1 MRYSYF
7 FVYNKGNF
15 LRSANLRKKEERQS
29 LMQIITNQFQKE
41 LKKHG
46 SDHFPFLV
54 SYQRLSEY
62 DSNSFM
68 WHYHP
73 EIEITYIKKG
83 SMHYRVNNQSFHLK
97 EGDIIF
103 CNSNALHSGEME
115 HQEDCS
121 YIPVTFDPKLIY
133 GFFQSTIC
141 TKYVEPVIQNLAVY
155 AMHIDYTESWHET
168 FRKKMLEV
176 IALDKE
182 KPDFYELDISIR
194 MQIMWRLLVEHLPH
208 QPLPAASD
216 LTEYERIRKILSYI
230 EQNYM
235 NPITLAEVA
244 EHIHLCESECT
255 RLFKRHMNTTLFS
268 FLQEYRIERSL
279 EYLST
284 HESISNIAGKTG
296 FSDSNY
302 YSKVFSKIKGCS
314 PREYRKNL
322 ISQEDHA

>member
-1 MRYSYF
+1 
-7 FVYNKGNF
+7 
-15 LRSANLRKKEERQS
+15 
-29 LMQIITNQFQKE
+29 MQIITNQFQKE

-62 DSNSFM
+62 DSNSFL
-68 WHYHP
+68 WHCHP

-83 SMHYRVNNQSFHLK
+83 SMHYRVNNRSFHLK

-115 HQEDCS
+115 DQEDCS
-121 YIPVTFDPKLIY
+121 YIPITFDSKLIY

-141 TKYVEPVIQNLAVY
+141 TKYVDPVIQNLAVC
-155 AMHIDYTESWHET
+155 AMHIDYSENWHT
-168 FRKKMLEV
+168 IFRDHMLKV
-176 IALDKE
+176 ISLDKE
-182 KPDFYELDISIR
+182 KPDFYELDISIH
-194 MQIMWRLLVEHLPH
+194 MQTMWKLLAEHF
-208 QPLPAASD
+208 PLQAVSPASD

-235 NPITLAEVA
+235 NRITLTDISEN
-244 EHIHLCESECT
+244 IHL
-255 RLFKRHMNTTLFS
+255 NTTLFA
-268 FLQEYRIERSL
+268 FLKEYRIERSL
-279 EYLST
+279 EYLNT
-284 HESISNIAGKTG
+284 KESISNIAEKTG

-302 YSKVFSKIKGCS
+302 YTKVFSKIKGCS

-322 ISQEDHA
+322 LKQ

>member
-1 MRYSYF
+1 
-7 FVYNKGNF
+7 
-15 LRSANLRKKEERQS
+15 
-29 LMQIITNQFQKE
+29 MQIITNQFQKE

-121 YIPVTFDPKLIY
+121 YIPITFDPKLIY

-141 TKYVEPVIQNLAVY
+141 TKYVEPVIQNLAVC

-194 MQIMWRLLVEHLPH
+194 MQIMWRLLPH

>member
-1 MRYSYF
+1 
-7 FVYNKGNF
+7 
-15 LRSANLRKKEERQS
+15 
-29 LMQIITNQFQKE
+29 MQIITNQFQKE

-54 SYQRLSEY
+54 SYQCLSEY

-68 WHYHP
+68 WHCHP
-73 EIEITYIKKG
+73 EIEITYVKEG
-83 SMHYRVNNQSFHLK
+83 SMHYRINNRSFHLK

-115 HQEDCS
+115 NQEDCS
-121 YIPVTFDPKLIY
+121 YIPITFDPKLIY

-141 TKYVEPVIQNLAVY
+141 TRYVDPVIQNLAVC
-155 AMHIDYTESWHET
+155 ALHIDYSEKWHET
-168 FRKKMLEV
+168 VRDRMLEV
-176 IALDKE
+176 ISLDKK

-194 MQIMWRLLVEHLPH
+194 MQLLWRLLVEHLPH
-208 QPLPAASD
+208 QPVSTTSD
-216 LTEYERIRKILSYI
+216 FTEYERIRRILSYI

-235 NPITLAEVA
+235 NQITLDDIS

-279 EYLST
+279 EYLNT
-284 HESISNIAGKTG
+284 KESISSIAEKTG
-296 FSDSNY
+296 FFDSNY

-314 PREYRKNL
+314 QREYRKNL
-322 ISQEDHA
+322 KETTSHEL

>member
-1 MRYSYF
+1 
-7 FVYNKGNF
+7 
-15 LRSANLRKKEERQS
+15 
-29 LMQIITNQFQKE
+29 MQIITNQFQKE

-54 SYQRLSEY
+54 SYQCLSEY

-68 WHYHP
+68 WHCHP
-73 EIEITYIKKG
+73 EIEITYVKEG
-83 SMHYRVNNQSFHLK
+83 SMHYRINNRSFHLK

-115 HQEDCS
+115 NQEDCS
-121 YIPVTFDPKLIY
+121 YIPITFDPKLIY

-141 TKYVEPVIQNLAVY
+141 TRYVDPVIQNLAVC
-155 AMHIDYTESWHET
+155 AVHIDYSEKWHET
-168 FRKKMLEV
+168 FRDRMLEV
-176 IALDKE
+176 ISLDKK

-194 MQIMWRLLVEHLPH
+194 MQLLWRLLVELLPH
-208 QPLPAASD
+208 QPVSTTSD
-216 LTEYERIRKILSYI
+216 FTEYERIRRILSYI

-235 NPITLAEVA
+235 NQITLDDIS

-279 EYLST
+279 EYLNT
-284 HESISNIAGKTG
+284 KESISSIAEKTG

-322 ISQEDHA
+322 KETTSHEL

>member
-121 YIPVTFDPKLIY
+121 YIPITFDPKLIY

-141 TKYVEPVIQNLAVY
+141 TKYVEPVIQNLAVC

-168 FRKKMLEV
+168 FRKKMSEV

>member
-1 MRYSYF
+1 
-7 FVYNKGNF
+7 
-15 LRSANLRKKEERQS
+15 
-29 LMQIITNQFQKE
+29 MQIITNQFQKE

-121 YIPVTFDPKLIY
+121 YIPITFDPKLIY

-141 TKYVEPVIQNLAVY
+141 TKYVEPVIQNLAVC

-194 MQIMWRLLVEHLPH
+194 MQIMWRLLVEHLTH

>member
-1 MRYSYF
+1 
-7 FVYNKGNF
+7 
-15 LRSANLRKKEERQS
+15 
-29 LMQIITNQFQKE
+29 MQIITNQFQKE

-54 SYQRLSEY
+54 SYQCLSEY

-68 WHYHP
+68 WHCHP
-73 EIEITYIKKG
+73 EIEITYVKEG
-83 SMHYRVNNQSFHLK
+83 SMHYRINNRSFHLK

-115 HQEDCS
+115 NQEDCS
-121 YIPVTFDPKLIY
+121 YIPITFDPKLIY

-141 TKYVEPVIQNLAVY
+141 TRYVDPVIQNLAVC
-155 AMHIDYTESWHET
+155 AVHIDYSEKWHET
-168 FRKKMLEV
+168 FRDRMLEV
-176 IALDKE
+176 ISLDKK

-194 MQIMWRLLVEHLPH
+194 MQFLWRLLVEHLPH
-208 QPLPAASD
+208 QPVSTTSD
-216 LTEYERIRKILSYI
+216 FTEYERIRRILSYI

-235 NPITLAEVA
+235 NQITLDDIS

-279 EYLST
+279 EYLNT
-284 HESISNIAGKTG
+284 KESISSIAEKTG

-322 ISQEDHA
+322 KETTSHEL

>member
-121 YIPVTFDPKLIY
+121 YIPITFDPKLIY

-141 TKYVEPVIQNLAVY
+141 TKYVEPVIQNLAVC
-155 AMHIDYTESWHET
+155 AMHIDYIESWHET

>member
-1 MRYSYF
+1 MRLKY
-7 FVYNKGNF
+7 
-15 LRSANLRKKEERQS
+15 LRIQSDISDHICAIPSCKE
-29 LMQIITNQFQKE
+29 LNMQIITNQFQKE

-54 SYQRLSEY
+54 SYQCLSEY

-68 WHYHP
+68 WHCHP
-73 EIEITYIKKG
+73 EIEITYVKEG
-83 SMHYRVNNQSFHLK
+83 SMHYRINNRSFHLK

-115 HQEDCS
+115 NQEDCS
-121 YIPVTFDPKLIY
+121 YIPITFDPKLIY

-141 TKYVEPVIQNLAVY
+141 TKYVEPVIQNLAVC
-155 AMHIDYTESWHET
+155 AVHIDYSEKWHET
-168 FRKKMLEV
+168 FRDRMLEV
-176 IALDKE
+176 ISLDKK

-194 MQIMWRLLVEHLPH
+194 MQLLWRLLVEHLPH
-208 QPLPAASD
+208 QPVSTTSD
-216 LTEYERIRKILSYI
+216 FTEYERIRRILSYI

-235 NPITLAEVA
+235 NQITLDDIS

-279 EYLST
+279 EYLNT
-284 HESISNIAGKTG
+284 KESISSIAEKTG

-322 ISQEDHA
+322 KETTSHEL

>member
-1 MRYSYF
+1 
-7 FVYNKGNF
+7 
-15 LRSANLRKKEERQS
+15 
-29 LMQIITNQFQKE
+29 MQIITNQFQKE

-62 DSNSFM
+62 DSNSFL
-68 WHYHP
+68 WHCHP

-83 SMHYRVNNQSFHLK
+83 SMHYRVNNRSFHLK

-115 HQEDCS
+115 DQEDCS
-121 YIPVTFDPKLIY
+121 YIPITFDSKLIY

-141 TKYVEPVIQNLAVY
+141 TKYVDPVIQNLAVC
-155 AMHIDYTESWHET
+155 AMHIDYSENWHT
-168 FRKKMLEV
+168 IFRDHMLKV
-176 IALDKE
+176 ISLDKE
-182 KPDFYELDISIR
+182 KPDFYELDISIH
-194 MQIMWRLLVEHLPH
+194 MQTMWKLLAEHF
-208 QPLPAASD
+208 PLQAVSPASD

-235 NPITLAEVA
+235 NRITLTDISEN
-244 EHIHLCESECT
+244 IHLCESECP
-255 RLFKRHMNTTLFS
+255 RLFKRHMNTTLFA
-268 FLQEYRIERSL
+268 FLKEYRIERSL
-279 EYLST
+279 EYLNT
-284 HESISNIAGKTG
+284 KESISNIAEKTE

-302 YSKVFSKIKGCS
+302 YTKVFSKIKGCS

-322 ISQEDHA
+322 LKQ

>member
-1 MRYSYF
+1 
-7 FVYNKGNF
+7 
-15 LRSANLRKKEERQS
+15 
-29 LMQIITNQFQKE
+29 MQIITNQFQKE

-54 SYQRLSEY
+54 SYQCLSEY

-68 WHYHP
+68 WHCHP
-73 EIEITYIKKG
+73 EIEITYVKEG
-83 SMHYRVNNQSFHLK
+83 SMHYRINNRSFHLK

-115 HQEDCS
+115 NQEDCS
-121 YIPVTFDPKLIY
+121 YIPITFDPKLIY

-141 TKYVEPVIQNLAVY
+141 TRYVDPVIQNLAVC
-155 AMHIDYTESWHET
+155 AVHIDYSEKWHET
-168 FRKKMLEV
+168 FRDRMLEV
-176 IALDKE
+176 ISLDKK

-194 MQIMWRLLVEHLPH
+194 MQLLWRLLVEHLPH
-208 QPLPAASD
+208 QPVSTASD
-216 LTEYERIRKILSYI
+216 FTEYERIRRILAYI

-235 NPITLAEVA
+235 NQITLDDIS

-279 EYLST
+279 EYLNT
-284 HESISNIAGKTG
+284 KESISSIAEKTG

-322 ISQEDHA
+322 KETTSHEL

>member
-1 MRYSYF
+1 
-7 FVYNKGNF
+7 
-15 LRSANLRKKEERQS
+15 
-29 LMQIITNQFQKE
+29 MQIITNQFQKE

-121 YIPVTFDPKLIY
+121 YIPITFDPKLIY

-141 TKYVEPVIQNLAVY
+141 TKYVEPVIQNLAVC

-176 IALDKE
+176 ITLDKE

-235 NPITLAEVA
+235 NPIALAEVA

>member
-1 MRYSYF
+1 
-7 FVYNKGNF
+7 
-15 LRSANLRKKEERQS
+15 
-29 LMQIITNQFQKE
+29 MQIITNQFQKE

-54 SYQRLSEY
+54 SYQCLSEY

-68 WHYHP
+68 WHCHP
-73 EIEITYIKKG
+73 EIEITYVKEG
-83 SMHYRVNNQSFHLK
+83 SMHYRVNNRSFHLK
-97 EGDIIF
+97 KGDIVF

-115 HQEDCS
+115 NQEDCS

-141 TKYVEPVIQNLAVY
+141 TKYVDPVIQNLAVR
-155 AMHIDYTESWHET
+155 AMHIDYSESWHT
-168 FRKKMLEV
+168 DFRKLLLEV

-194 MQIMWRLLVEHLPH
+194 MQMMWRLLAEHLAH
-208 QPLPAASD
+208 QPVPAASD
-216 LTEYERIRKILSYI
+216 LTEYERIRKILAYI

-235 NPITLAEVA
+235 NQISLADIA

-279 EYLST
+279 EYLNT
-284 HESISNIAGKTG
+284 KESISNIAEKSG

-322 ISQEDHA
+322 RETTAHEL

>member
-1 MRYSYF
+1 
-7 FVYNKGNF
+7 
-15 LRSANLRKKEERQS
+15 
-29 LMQIITNQFQKE
+29 MQIITNQFQKE

-121 YIPVTFDPKLIY
+121 YIPITFDPKLIY

-141 TKYVEPVIQNLAVY
+141 TKYVEPVIQNLAVC

-176 IALDKE
+176 ITLDKE

-235 NPITLAEVA
+235 NPIALAEVA

-296 FSDSNY
+296 FS
-302 YSKVFSKIKGCS
+302 KVFSKIKGCS

>member
-1 MRYSYF
+1 
-7 FVYNKGNF
+7 
-15 LRSANLRKKEERQS
+15 
-29 LMQIITNQFQKE
+29 MQIITNQFQKE

-54 SYQRLSEY
+54 SYQCLSEY

-68 WHYHP
+68 WHCHP
-73 EIEITYIKKG
+73 EIEITYVKEG
-83 SMHYRVNNQSFHLK
+83 SMHYRINNRSFHLK

-115 HQEDCS
+115 NQEDCS
-121 YIPVTFDPKLIY
+121 YIPITFDPKLIY

-141 TKYVEPVIQNLAVY
+141 TRYVDPVIQNLAVCGL
-155 AMHIDYTESWHET
+155 HIDYSEKWHET
-168 FRKKMLEV
+168 FRDRMLEV
-176 IALDKE
+176 ISLDKK

-194 MQIMWRLLVEHLPH
+194 MQLLWRLLVEHLPH
-208 QPLPAASD
+208 QPVSTTSD
-216 LTEYERIRKILSYI
+216 FTEYERIRRILSYI

-235 NPITLAEVA
+235 NQITLDDIS

-279 EYLST
+279 EYLNT
-284 HESISNIAGKTG
+284 KESISSIAEKTG

-322 ISQEDHA
+322 KETTSHEL